1 MKLNINF
8 DPKLEAVIN
17 LCPTLADWFERNQ
30 ETLVYYELTHGGCNY
45 IDTHPYATVDL
56 KVLGRMANAGL
67 ICLEESGYMIE
78 PEVRA
83 FQAALAIAK
92 IYEEEKE
99 WLSEESKIQYFI
111 DAQELLKHDTQ
122 EKGRII

>member
-17 LCPTLADWFERNQ
+17 LCPSLADWFLRNQ
-30 ETLVYYELTHGGCNY
+30 EIMARCELTHSGCNHIEKY
-45 IDTHPYATVDL
+45 PYVTVDL
-56 KVLGRMANAGL
+56 KVLSRMANAGL
-67 ICLEESGYMIE
+67 IWLEESDYMIE

-99 WLSEESKIQYFI
+99 WLSEEAKIQYFI
-111 DAQELLKHDTQ
+111 ESQEVLKNDTPG
-122 EKGRII
+122 KGRSI

>member
-1 MKLNINF
+1 M
-8 DPKLEAVIN
+8 
-17 LCPTLADWFERNQ
+17 
-30 ETLVYYELTHGGCNY
+30 VYYELTHGGCNY
-45 IDTHPYATVDL
+45 IEKHPYATVDL

-99 WLSEESKIQYFI
+99 QYFI